1 MRRGEFHIGP
11 GATSLILVL
20 VVLCMSA
27 LGMLG
32 LVNARGDIRL
42 SQRSIAVVEGVSG
55 MYDRSER
62 SLAALDA
69 VVAKWQASGADEA
82 ALLEGLPEKMTL
94 DGDLVYWE
102 ETSSLGQTLQC
113 AVRIG
118 KAGQLPRLTWTKHV
132 VVAEA
137 GQNGMDDDEWN

>member
-55 MYDRSER
+55 MYDQSER

-82 ALLEGLPEKMTL
+82 ALLESLPEKMTL

-102 ETSSLGQTLQC
+102 ETSRLARDCSARC
-113 AVRIG
+113 ALARPG
-118 KAGQLPRLTWTKHV
+118 SCPDLPGRSML
-132 VVAEA
+132 
-137 GQNGMDDDEWN
+137 